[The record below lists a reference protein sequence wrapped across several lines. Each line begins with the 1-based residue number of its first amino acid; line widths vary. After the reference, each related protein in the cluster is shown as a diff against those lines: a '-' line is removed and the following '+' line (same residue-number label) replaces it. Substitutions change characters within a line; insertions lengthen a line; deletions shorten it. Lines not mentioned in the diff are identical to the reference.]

1 MTAAETPINVRIKLN
16 GCPESDRLSGSF
28 CRWSDTC
35 QPGLGALYIASM
47 HKANQHGFTI
57 YELLITIVIVGI
69 VMSIALPNLSGFTKN
84 SRITSVANDLLS
96 SFHLARS
103 EAARSK
109 SNITICASDNSMDAA
124 AACGGTFDD
133 GWIIF
138 VDLNGDVA
146 RAGVGEN
153 VLRAHPAIPETIDI
167 ITNGGA
173 DYFSFAPSG
182 LGRGDIGG
190 NPALSIAM
198 ICDERGLDT
207 AEGGRAT
214 ARRLVTTPIG
224 RAMVISDLD
233 DIVAAGGVCP

>member
-1 MTAAETPINVRIKLN
+1 MYVAPMSKTK
-16 GCPESDRLSGSF
+16 
-28 CRWSDTC
+28 
-35 QPGLGALYIASM
+35 Q
-47 HKANQHGFTI
+47 QGFTI
-57 YELLITIVIVGI
+57 YELLITMLMIGVIL
-69 VMSIALPNLSGFTKN
+69 SIGVPSMSGFMQN
-84 SRITSVANDLLS
+84 SRITSTANDLHA
-96 SFHLARS
+96 SFYLARS

-109 SNITICASDNSMDAA
+109 SNIMICASANSMDAA

-138 VDLNGDVA
+138 VDLNDNQTRDAGDE
-146 RAGVGEN
+146 EN
-153 VLRAHPAIPETIDI
+153 VLRAHPAIPDTIDI

-173 DYFSFAPSG
+173 DYFVFAPSG

-198 ICDERGLDT
+198 ICDERGLDV

-214 ARRLVTTPIG
+214 ARRLVATPIG
-224 RAMVISDLD
+224 RATVISDYD